1 MLKFIKFKAIQDQ
14 AKYWYWILFSITLLI
29 GALFTYYVAKA
40 QDTEMREN
48 LIVYAATIEQSI
60 DWRPYSAILNTNP
73 NALKESDM
81 AELEAQLNGACKA
94 NRDCHFIYLL
104 YTDEQKGRTQIKFLL
119 DASPQ
124 PASEISHLGEVFVE
138 GSEAL
143 KHGLLTRNALVEG
156 PVTDH
161 WGTWVSAHVPLVIT
175 VKTPHFVMLG
185 VDVAVNNWNTRIFK
199 KTIVPII
206 STFVFLAI
214 LLGFMYQNSAREK
227 LLTQLFNSQS
237 ALTQLA
243 NNDVLTGLPNRRL
256 LEDRMVQALKEAS
269 RAHQMV
275 AVLFLDLDF
284 FKVVNDS
291 HGHLIGDQLLKK
303 TAKRLTALLR
313 AEDTVARIGGDEFV
327 VLLPQVEDEAQ
338 VKVTVEKILAELSVP
353 FKIADTVLQISASI
367 GVALYPTHEENA
379 DNLIKCADR
388 AVYSAKRKG
397 RNCYAIYNTE
407 NPIPPDV

>member
-1 MLKFIKFKAIQDQ
+1 
-14 AKYWYWILFSITLLI
+14 
-29 GALFTYYVAKA
+29 
-40 QDTEMREN
+40 
-48 LIVYAATIEQSI
+48 
-60 DWRPYSAILNTNP
+60 
-73 NALKESDM
+73 
-81 AELEAQLNGACKA
+81 
-94 NRDCHFIYLL
+94 
-104 YTDEQKGRTQIKFLL
+104 
-119 DASPQ
+119 
-124 PASEISHLGEVFVE
+124 
-138 GSEAL
+138 
-143 KHGLLTRNALVEG
+143 
-156 PVTDH
+156 
-161 WGTWVSAHVPLVIT
+161 
-175 VKTPHFVMLG
+175 MLG

-291 HGHLIGDQLLKK
+291 HGHLIGDQLLKQ